1 MENALLFR
9 LAGASA
15 LLAIPALLLA
25 GLFLALFFGGRG
37 AHYGPLNDI
46 FSALS
51 LLLLILPAIAI
62 YASAQAAAGAWL
74 AVVTWLA
81 VAGMVIG
88 AAGQVLLVVGV
99 INLQT
104 SFVTGGI
111 GILPVLAWAISIA
124 VLSLG
129 LRQLS
134 ASLGWLTI
142 AVLLLAVVLTLASS
156 LHWKYATW
164 LSAAGLVIALVA
176 WLGTLGRDLLR
187 LS

>member
-1 MENALLFR
+1 MENALFFR
-9 LAGASA
+9 LAGSST
-15 LLAIPALLLA
+15 LLAIPVLLLS

-37 AHYGPLNDI
+37 EIYGSLNDL

-51 LLLLILPAIAI
+51 LLLLILPAIAV
-62 YASAQAAAGAWL
+62 YVNTQAAAGSWL
-74 AVVTWLA
+74 VAITSLA
-81 VAGMVIG
+81 VAGMVVG
-88 AAGQVLLVVGV
+88 AAGQVLLVTGV

-104 SFVTGGI
+104 SFVTGGV
-111 GILPVLAWAISIA
+111 GIVPVLAWAISIA

-142 AVLLLAVVLTLASS
+142 TVLLLALFLTLASS
-156 LHWKYATW
+156 LHWKFATW
-164 LSAAGLVIALVA
+164 LSAGGLITALVA
-176 WLGTLGRDLLR
+176 WLGTLGRDLIR